1 MKEMMDPAGT
11 TPCVSVPTG
20 IAPAT
25 GSAWSPLGQRV
36 FRAIWIAGL
45 VSNIGTWMQSTA
57 TAWLMVTIAPSP
69 VMVSM
74 VQTATSLPIFLL
86 ALPAGALADVVDRR
100 RLILFTQCWMF
111 FASFALGALTW
122 AGVVTPWVLLWLT
135 LLLSL
140 GMALNA
146 PAWQAIVPELVQRSE
161 IPAAVALNSAGFNV
175 ARFIGPAV
183 GGLVVGSLGAG
194 AAFLCNAAS
203 YLGVIAVLFIWEPDS
218 STRDRSESLVGAM
231 RTGIRFAMES
241 SALRA
246 IFIRSAAFIVC
257 GSALMALLPLIAR
270 QRLMV
275 DSEGYG
281 LLVGVFGLGAV
292 AGAVVLPPVR
302 RRLSLNVLAVS
313 AACLFG
319 MAMAAMALVTHY
331 VVACTFLLLGG
342 ASWLALLATFNSSV
356 QSIVPAWVRG
366 RALAAYLLVFFGGL
380 AVGSLLWGAVAEAWG
395 LPNALLLASAGLLMG
410 VAATARF
417 RLLEEWES
425 RESP

>member
-1 MKEMMDPAGT
+1 MKRPGDSGNETA
-11 TPCVSVPTG
+11 V
-20 IAPAT
+20 

-69 VMVSM
+69 VMVSL
-74 VQTATSLPIFLL
+74 VQTATSLPIFLF

-111 FASFALGALTW
+111 CAAFALAGLTW
-122 AGVVTPWVLLWLT
+122 AGMVTPWVLLGLT

-161 IPAAVALNSAGFNV
+161 IPAAVALNSAGFNA
-175 ARFIGPAV
+175 ARFIGPAL
-183 GGLVVGSLGAG
+183 GGLVVGALGAE

-203 YLGVIAVLFIWEPDS
+203 YLGVIAVLFIWK
-218 STRDRSESLVGAM
+218 RDPSGPEHSERFFGAM
-231 RTGIRFAMES
+231 RTGIRFTMES
-241 SALRA
+241 SVLRA
-246 IFIRSAAFIVC
+246 IFIRAATFIVC

-281 LLVGVFGLGAV
+281 LLVGMFGLGAV
-292 AGAVVLPPVR
+292 AGAAVLPPVR
-302 RRLSLNVLAVS
+302 RSLSLNVLAV
-313 AACLFG
+313 AASCSFG
-319 MAMAAMALVTHY
+319 TAMAAMAVVTHF
-331 VVACTFLLLGG
+331 VSACAALLLGG
-342 ASWLALLATFNSSV
+342 VSWLALLATFNSSV
-356 QSIVPAWVRG
+356 QSFVPAWVRG
-366 RALAAYLLVFFGGL
+366 RALAVYLLVFFGGL
-380 AVGSLLWGAVAEAWG
+380 AGGSLLWGAVAAVWG
-395 LPNALLLASAGLLMG
+395 QRQALLLASAGLFLG

-417 RLLEEWES
+417 RLPEEGEPPRS
-425 RESP
+425 